1 MNKLI
6 TTFAIALML
15 GLTISKAQT
24 TAMQFSGTSCNGST
38 VDLFA
43 DLDAGKLVVLH
54 FYMPSCGSCPPPA
67 QKIKAMATNV
77 NAHHPDM
84 VKGYVFPF
92 NNTTTCTAAASWVTN
107 NGLSSIYT
115 AMDSGATHV
124 AHYGGFGMPTVVLL
138 GGGTAHR
145 VLFSTL
151 NFNTSDTTIMRDSI
165 MAQINAMTASI
176 KDLPTTVSAFNVF
189 PNPAT
194 DNVSITVDLKETS
207 NISIE
212 IVDLNGKLVA
222 AILNEKA
229 NGNIKKEFNVSSI
242 ANGNYLVRLQ
252 SNGKATTQKLSV
264 NH

>member
-1 MNKLI
+1 
-6 TTFAIALML
+6 
-15 GLTISKAQT
+15 
-24 TAMQFSGTSCNGST
+24 MQFSGTSCNGSN

-67 QKIKAMATNV
+67 QKIKVMATNV
-77 NAHHPDM
+77 NVNHPGM
-84 VKGYVFPF
+84 VKGYVFPYQ
-92 NNTTTCTAAASWVTN
+92 NSTSCTAADSWVTN

-115 AMDSGATHV
+115 AMDSGAAHV

-145 VLFSTL
+145 VMFSTL
-151 NFNTSDTTIMRDSI
+151 NFNTADTTVMRDSI
-165 MAQINAMTASI
+165 MAQITRMTASI
-176 KDLPTTVSAFNVF
+176 KELPNTISAFNVF

-194 DNVSITVDLKETS
+194 DNVSITVDVKETS

-222 AILNEKA
+222 AIMNEKA
-229 NGNIKKEFNVSSI
+229 NGTIKKEFHVSEL

-252 SNGKATTQKLSV
+252 SNGKVTAQKFSV
-264 NH
+264 IH

>member
-6 TTFAIALML
+6 TTFVLALMF

-24 TAMQFSGTSCNGST
+24 TAMQFSGTTCNGDA

-77 NAHHPDM
+77 NAHHPGM

-92 NNTTTCTAAASWVTN
+92 QNSTTCAAAASWVTN

-115 AMDSGATHV
+115 AMDSGAAHV

-145 VLFSTL
+145 VMFSTL

-176 KDLPTTVSAFNVF
+176 NDLPNTISAFNVF

-194 DNVSITVDLKETS
+194 DNVSVTIDAKES
-207 NISIE
+207 SVVSLDII
-212 IVDLNGKLVA
+212 DLNGKLVA
-222 AILNEKA
+222 AILNEKL
-229 NGNIKKEFNVSSI
+229 NGISKKEFNVSSI

-252 SNGKATTQKLSV
+252 SNGKTTTQKLSV